1 MLFRPDS
8 PDSSI
13 STQLMDLAIFRLV
26 VGGRFHRESLD
37 LHFDSELDTLSSL
50 ESTPL
55 HYAILG
61 GNEETVR
68 YLLSRGA
75 LVNAHNIFRETALH
89 WACKEGN
96 PMIVR
101 LLLQHGAFPNVLDT
115 ERNTPLHW
123 AAEYDHKDI
132 ILLLLENNC
141 EASLH
146 IKNEDG
152 LNPLQVAKQ
161 NRSKQASEV
170 LRSRPRAS
178 WTW

>member
-1 MLFRPDS
+1 
-8 PDSSI
+8 
-13 STQLMDLAIFRLV
+13 MDFAIFRLV
-26 VGGRFHRESLD
+26 VGGLFPRESLE
-37 LHFDSELDTLSSL
+37 LYLDSELESLSSL
-50 ESTPL
+50 GSTLL

-75 LVNAHNIFRETALH
+75 LVNAHNMFRETALH

-96 PMIVR
+96 LDIVR

-123 AAEYDHKDI
+123 AAEYDHKKI
-132 ILLLLENNC
+132 IQLLLENNC
-141 EASLH
+141 ESSRH

-152 LNPLQVAKQ
+152 LTPLQVAKQ
-161 NRSKQASEV
+161 NRSKQASAI
-170 LRSRPRAS
+170 LRSKALAS
-178 WTW
+178 SSLQAARS